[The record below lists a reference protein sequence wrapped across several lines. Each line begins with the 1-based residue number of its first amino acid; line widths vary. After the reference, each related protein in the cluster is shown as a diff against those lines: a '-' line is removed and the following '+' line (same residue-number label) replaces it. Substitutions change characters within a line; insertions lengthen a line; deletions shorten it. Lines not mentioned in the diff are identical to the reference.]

1 MQALAPWEK
10 TRIAL
15 SACASVFTFR
25 MKGRRRGLEV
35 HVYLLSSKRPGIKNR
50 DVTSDELE
58 ERTLE
63 VACKSLA
70 LKNTDTVVKYTT

>member
-1 MQALAPWEK
+1 MGKDSYSFVSLCVSLHVSYEGQPEGPGGTGVPLVLKK
-10 TRIAL
+10 T
-15 SACASVFTFR
+15 
-25 MKGRRRGLEV
+25 
-35 HVYLLSSKRPGIKNR
+35 GIKNR
-50 DVTSDELE
+50 DITSDELE